1 MQKVLDIF
9 ERYITHALLVIAMFF
24 VLLLTL
30 ELVWESYKNV
40 QQRIEITGLN
50 YDPNHSKNLAVLF
63 FNVLL
68 MIEVMGTIK
77 VFDRKPV
84 TKLKIILSVCLIA
97 VARKIMTLDIT
108 HSEPLTEIGL
118 AILMLALITGYC
130 FLSWSG
136 GKRKVVKQ
144 AQTTEP

>member
-97 VARKIMTLDIT
+97 VARY
-108 HSEPLTEIGL
+108 S
-118 AILMLALITGYC
+118 
-130 FLSWSG
+130 
-136 GKRKVVKQ
+136 
-144 AQTTEP
+144 

>member
-130 FLSWSG
+130 FLSWRG

>member
-9 ERYITHALLVIAMFF
+9 ERYITHALLILAMFF

-30 ELVWESYKNV
+30 ELLWESYKNI
-40 QQRIEITGLN
+40 QDRIVSTGLN
-50 YDPNHSKNLAVLF
+50 YVPDHSRNVAVLF

-68 MIEVMGTIK
+68 MIEIMGTIK

-97 VARKIMTLDIT
+97 VSRKIMTMDIN
-108 HSEPLTEIGL
+108 HSEPQNEIGL
-118 AILMLALITGYC
+118 AILILALITGY
-130 FLSWSG
+130 
-136 GKRKVVKQ
+136 
-144 AQTTEP
+144 